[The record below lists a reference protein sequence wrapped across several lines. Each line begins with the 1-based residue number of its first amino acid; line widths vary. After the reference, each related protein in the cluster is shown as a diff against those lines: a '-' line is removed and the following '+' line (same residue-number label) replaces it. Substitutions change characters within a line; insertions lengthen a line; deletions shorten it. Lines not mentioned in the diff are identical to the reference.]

1 MTRELN
7 EMERN
12 RKGLALGAAA
22 LGAAGAL
29 ALGVGVARAE
39 IGTPSPSPSP
49 SPSASICDHTGA
61 MGAWAAGQNSPI
73 TAAATYLGLS
83 QTDLRAQMRAGKSLA
98 DVAKAQNKPVTGLVD
113 AMVAAAKTNLDA
125 NTTLTADQK
134 TAALAQAR
142 TRIEAMV
149 NTTHSPGTGMGG
161 GRHGGMRGGMWR

>member
-7 EMERN
+7 EMELN

-29 ALGVGVARAE
+29 ALGVGVAWAE
-39 IGTPSPSPSP
+39 IGTPSPSA
-49 SPSASICDHTGA
+49 SASICDHTGA
-61 MGAWAAGQNSPI
+61 MRDWSAGQNSPI

-83 QTDLRAQMRAGKSLA
+83 QTDLLAQMQAGKSLA
-98 DVAKAQNKPVTGLVD
+98 DVANAQNKPVTGLVD
-113 AMVAAAKTNLDA
+113 AMVAAVKTNLDA
-125 NTTLTADQK
+125 NTALTADQK
-134 TAALAQAR
+134 TAALARAR

>member
-22 LGAAGAL
+22 FGAAGAL
-29 ALGVGVARAE
+29 VLGVGVARAE
-39 IGTPSPSPSP
+39 IGTPAPST
-49 SPSASICDHTGA
+49 SASICGHTGA
-61 MGAWAAGQNSPI
+61 MRDWAAGQNSPI

-83 QTDLRAQMRAGKSLA
+83 QSDLLSKMQAGKSLA
-98 DVAKAQNKPVTGLVD
+98 DVANAQNKPVTGLVD
-113 AMVAAAKTNLDA
+113 AMVAAVKTNLDA

-142 TRIEAMV
+142 TRFESMV
-149 NTTHSPGTGMGG
+149 NTTHAPGTGMGG
-161 GRHGGMRGGMWR
+161 GRHGGMRSGMWR